1 MSDPPCHGSADA
13 ASRATESTAPSAI
26 SPPLARRPLLNAV
39 ATSPAPTTSRAAPRM
54 PRAPMSQGV
63 RFMSSTRMPTTISRP
78 AIVTAGTGERGPA
91 GGRATAATALP
102 GAAAPTGSAGMSSQS
117 RGETSTPQPPAK
129 GRGTNP
135 PEPPAKVR
143 ARKPTRQ
150 SSASMPLYSAR
161 PPQTPPSILSLRLRY
176 SCWRGAGRSG
186 GGGGGGGCQAG
197 GSTGDA
203 GGGADVMDSSLPSAG
218 PADHQGTP
226 GSDPGSSRSP
236 F

>member
-1 MSDPPCHGSADA
+1 MSDRPCHGSADA

-54 PRAPMSQGV
+54 PRAPLSQGV

-78 AIVTAGTGERGPA
+78 AIVTPGTGERGPA

-102 GAAAPTGSAGMSSQS
+102 GAAVPTGSAGMSSQS
-117 RGETSTPQPPAK
+117 RRETST
-129 GRGTNP
+129 

-143 ARKPTRQ
+143 ATKPTRQ

-161 PPQTPPSILSLRLRY
+161 PPQTPPSILPLRLRY

-236 F
+236 FRG